1 MATWSLLWALQHR
14 AQRWP
19 WKSQP
24 GAEAGGGGVLQ
35 ADVALEF
42 KPRMEAQLHVITG
55 GAFRRKAVGEAG
67 QGRGRSQPGCGASV

>member
-1 MATWSLLWALQHR
+1 M
-14 AQRWP
+14 
-19 WKSQP
+19 
-24 GAEAGGGGVLQ
+24 LQ